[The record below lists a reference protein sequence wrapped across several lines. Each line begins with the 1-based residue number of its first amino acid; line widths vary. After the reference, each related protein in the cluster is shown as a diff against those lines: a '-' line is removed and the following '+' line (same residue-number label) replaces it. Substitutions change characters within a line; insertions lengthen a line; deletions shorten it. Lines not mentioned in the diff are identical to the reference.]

1 MNNLDDVLS
10 TSVRLTQY
18 EVTLRREV
26 RKGAHAPSL
35 VIFAENCTEEGGS
48 AVPCQCVHSGAH
60 GQLPYGEDHPHCLGD
75 CPDPHH
81 GHRDTGGGQAGDK
94 WQDIL
99 CL

>member
-60 GQLPYGEDHPHCLGD
+60 GQLPHRENHPQHLGD
-75 CPDPHH
+75 CADP
-81 GHRDTGGGQAGDK
+81 
-94 WQDIL
+94 
-99 CL
+99 